1 MAYLLVL
8 LVPSLAILFYYYN
21 KDRHREPWTLIAL
34 VFLCGA
40 FSILVAVPLEQ
51 WAQVRL
57 GELTHRQTG
66 VALFLECL
74 LIPGLIE
81 ETIKLLVVVAVVFWR
96 REFSEPV
103 DGLVYGTAAALG
115 FAFAEDWRFYM
126 MEGADWRRVF
136 SAITHPWFSSFWASS
151 LGWAKFRLPSRGVP
165 LVLGGLAAS
174 AIVHGVYDFLI
185 LASDA
190 DPAQA
195 WLRHLLT
202 PLLVVLYF
210 LMERRLDR
218 ARAASQPEVLLPAT
232 AEGPLIPPDESGSP
246 AD

>member
-21 KDRHREPWTLIAL
+21 KDRHREPWALVAL

-40 FSILVAVPLEQ
+40 FSVLGAVPLEQ
-51 WAQVRL
+51 WAQARL
-57 GELTHRQTG
+57 SEITSRHSG
-66 VALFLECL
+66 VALLLECL

-81 ETIKLLVVVAVVFWR
+81 ETVKLLVVVAVVFWR
-96 REFSEPV
+96 KEFSEPV

-115 FAFAEDWRFYM
+115 FAFAEDWRFYVL
-126 MEGADWRRVF
+126 EGADWRRVF

-151 LGWAKFRLPSRGVP
+151 LGWAKFRPASRGVP
-165 LVLGGLAAS
+165 LVLGGLTAS

-202 PLLVVLYF
+202 PLLVILYF

-218 ARAASQPEVLLPAT
+218 ARAASQPELVLPAT
-232 AEGPLIPPDESGSP
+232 AEGALMAPAGRDSP
-246 AD
+246 VD